1 MPHPKKMP
9 VLKLNEDER
18 SKLESISR
26 SRIESSRRVER
37 AKVLLAYAAGET
49 ISALAERTNTN
60 RPKIQRTVR
69 KALSLGIEGALEDLP
84 VRGKPVQIPQEARAW
99 LVSLACQKAKDLG
112 YAQELWT
119 MSLLAQHVR
128 NHCREAGYDSLKKVS
143 KGTVAKIL
151 KKNRIRPHKIRY
163 YIERRDPEFDNK
175 MIQVLH
181 VYKDVEM
188 LRGKQQASNEMVVV
202 SYDEKPGIQAIENTS
217 ADLAPIPG
225 QFSDFARD
233 YEYVRH
239 GTVTLMAGINLLTGE
254 VYGQVVDRHRSREFV
269 QFLKILDGSF
279 LAEVTVRIILDN
291 HSAHVSKET
300 QTFLKT
306 VPGRFEFIFTPK
318 HGSWLN
324 LIECFFSKMA
334 RTLLRGIRVKSKQE
348 LKQRI
353 LLWLDEIN
361 RLPVPFRWKYRLD
374 ELVVA

>member
-9 VLKLNEDER
+9 VLKLSEGER
-18 SKLESISR
+18 SKLETISR
-26 SRIESSRRVER
+26 SRTELSRRVER
-37 AKVLLAYAAGET
+37 AKILLAYAAGET
-49 ISALAERTNTN
+49 ISSLAERMDTN

-69 KALSLGIEGALEDLP
+69 KALSLGIAAALEDLP
-84 VRGKPVQIPQEARAW
+84 VRGKPSQISQEARAW
-99 LVSLACQKAKDLG
+99 VVSLACGKPKDLG
-112 YAQELWT
+112 YAEELWT
-119 MSLLAQHVR
+119 MNQLAHHIR
-128 NHCREAGYDSLKKVS
+128 NHCKEAGHESLKKIS

-151 KKNRIRPHKIRY
+151 KKHRIRPHKIRY
-163 YIERRDPEFDNK
+163 YVERRDPEFESK

-181 VYKDVEM
+181 VYKEVEM
-188 LRGKQQASNEMVVV
+188 LRQKGKGSDQMVVV
-202 SYDEKPGIQAIENTS
+202 SYDEKPGIQAIESTS
-217 ADLAPIPG
+217 GDLAPIPG
-225 QFSDFARD
+225 RFSAFLRD
-233 YEYVRH
+233 YEYIRH

-269 QFLKILDGSF
+269 EFLKMLNESF
-279 LAEVTVRIILDN
+279 PEKTTVRIILDN

-348 LKQRI
+348 LKERI
-353 LLWLDEIN
+353 VAWLEEIN

-374 ELVVA
+374 ELIVA